1 MADVW
6 IGRKRWTCTYCQV
19 TINDDVPSRQHHESG
34 MRHKN
39 NVERALRG
47 LYKDTAAQRRE
58 AERHARE
65 IAEIEYA
72 AGRAHRKQDGAAD
85 AGVPGASGAPAAPKA
100 WAPSDKMATY
110 TTARALGVGDEDEQ
124 AWQAQFARR
133 KAAAR
138 VGAWETVTEA
148 AAAPA
153 TDAAAEPVRP
163 ASNEGAASAPLP
175 VDAAPL
181 RTEREQARSF
191 ALRERTLGAGD
202 DDDDDDA
209 LPEIVV
215 KRRRTDAGE
224 GGVGVKAERAE
235 AFGGGVKEEP
245 HEAPVKEE
253 LQEVPVKEEPREAP
267 VKEEPTEA
275 LVKQEPT
282 ETPVKQE
289 PTEAAAAPSASGAKD
304 TPVKQEPTID
314 AGAPAEAPD
323 GSTPASPPGDALFRK
338 RKPRGGAAKKVA
350 SRAFT

>member
-72 AGRAHRKQDGAAD
+72 AGRAHRKQDGAEAAQVQGGAGD
-85 AGVPGASGAPAAPKA
+85 APAPKA

-110 TTARALGVGDEDEQ
+110 TTAKALGVRDEDEQ

-138 VGAWETVTEA
+138 VGEWETV
-148 AAAPA
+148 AAAPRA
-153 TDAAAEPVRP
+153 VRDDAAEPVAAGP
-163 ASNEGAASAPLP
+163 AAQGAAP
-175 VDAAPL
+175 V
-181 RTEREQARSF
+181 TERQHARSF
-191 ALRERTLGAGD
+191 VLREQTLGNEED
-202 DDDDDDA
+202 EA

-224 GGVGVKAERAE
+224 PR
-235 AFGGGVKEEP
+235 VKEEP
-245 HEAPVKEE
+245 QEPRVKEE
-253 LQEVPVKEEPREAP
+253 PLEPRVKEEPQEPRVKKEHGEEPHVKEEPREEPHKDPHEEPRSTPPRAAP
-267 VKEEPTEA
+267 VKEEPA
-275 LVKQEPT
+275 DD
-282 ETPVKQE
+282 
-289 PTEAAAAPSASGAKD
+289 APRTSPAPPD
-304 TPVKQEPTID
+304 D
-314 AGAPAEAPD
+314 AM
-323 GSTPASPPGDALFRK
+323 FRK
-338 RKPRGGAAKKVA
+338 RKPRGGATKKVT

>member
-72 AGRAHRKQDGAAD
+72 AGRAHRKQDGAGA
-85 AGVPGASGAPAAPKA
+85 VPGQGAAAAPAAPKA

-110 TTARALGVGDEDEQ
+110 TTARALGVRDEDEQ

-138 VGAWETVTEA
+138 VGEWETVAEA
-148 AAAPA
+148 PRAVP
-153 TDAAAEPVRP
+153 DAAEP
-163 ASNEGAASAPLP
+163 AAP
-175 VDAAPL
+175 DAAPDVAPV
-181 RTEREQARSF
+181 TERQYARSF
-191 ALRERTLGAGD
+191 VLREQTLAD
-202 DDDDDDA
+202 QQED

-215 KRRRTDAGE
+215 KRRRTDGD
-224 GGVGVKAERAE
+224 R
-235 AFGGGVKEEP
+235 VKEEP
-245 HEAPVKEE
+245 GAGAAPRVEE
-253 LQEVPVKEEPREAP
+253 LGEGPVPKEEPREAP
-267 VKEEPTEA
+267 VPKEEPREA
-275 LVKQEPT
+275 PVP
-282 ETPVKQE
+282 PVKEE
-289 PTEAAAAPSASGAKD
+289 PG
-304 TPVKQEPTID
+304 
-314 AGAPAEAPD
+314 AGAVPKEEPGAGAVPPVQEAGEAP
-323 GSTPASPPGDALFRK
+323 AAEDALFRK
-338 RKPRGGAAKKVA
+338 RKPRGGATKKVT

>member
-47 LYKDTAAQRRE
+47 LYKDTAAQRRD

-85 AGVPGASGAPAAPKA
+85 AGAPGASGAPAAPKA

-124 AWQAQFARR
+124 AWQAQFVRR

-138 VGAWETVTEA
+138 VGAWETVAEA

-163 ASNEGAASAPLP
+163 ASNEGASASLP

-202 DDDDDDA
+202 DDDDDA
-209 LPEIVV
+209 LPEIVG
-215 KRRRTDAGE
+215 KRRRTHAGE
-224 GGVGVKAERAE
+224 GGGGVKAERTE

-253 LQEVPVKEEPREAP
+253 PHEAP
-267 VKEEPTEA
+267 VKEEPQEA
-275 LVKQEPT
+275 PVKDEPR
-282 ETPVKQE
+282 EAPVKQE
-289 PTEAAAAPSASGAKD
+289 PTEAPVKQELGETAAVPSASGAQD

-314 AGAPAEAPD
+314 AGAPAEAHD
-323 GSTPASPPGDALFRK
+323 GASPDDDAGDALFRK

-350 SRAFT
+350 GRAFT

>member
-85 AGVPGASGAPAAPKA
+85 AGAQGASGAPAAPKA
-100 WAPSDKMATY
+100 WAPSEKMATY
-110 TTARALGVGDEDEQ
+110 TTARALGVSDEDEQ

-138 VGAWETVTEA
+138 VGAWETVAEA

-153 TDAAAEPVRP
+153 TGAAAEPVRP
-163 ASNEGAASAPLP
+163 ASNEGASASLP

-215 KRRRTDAGE
+215 KRRRTDGGE
-224 GGVGVKAERAE
+224 GGVGVKAERTE
-235 AFGGGVKEEP
+235 AFGGVKDEP

-253 LQEVPVKEEPREAP
+253 LQEAPVKEEPREAL
-267 VKEEPTEA
+267 VKE
-275 LVKQEPT
+275 EPT

-289 PTEAAAAPSASGAKD
+289 PTEAAAAPSASGAQD

-323 GSTPASPPGDALFRK
+323 GASPASPPGDALFRK

>member
-72 AGRAHRKQDGAAD
+72 AGRAHRKQDGAEAAQVQGGAGD
-85 AGVPGASGAPAAPKA
+85 APAPKA

-110 TTARALGVGDEDEQ
+110 TTAKALGVRDEDEQ

-138 VGAWETVTEA
+138 VGEWETV
-148 AAAPA
+148 AAAPRA
-153 TDAAAEPVRP
+153 VRDDAAEPVAAVP
-163 ASNEGAASAPLP
+163 AAQ
-175 VDAAPL
+175 DAAPV
-181 RTEREQARSF
+181 TERQHARSF
-191 ALRERTLGAGD
+191 VLREQTLGNEED
-202 DDDDDDA
+202 EA

-224 GGVGVKAERAE
+224 PR
-235 AFGGGVKEEP
+235 VKEEP
-245 HEAPVKEE
+245 QEPRVKKEHGEE
-253 LQEVPVKEEPREAP
+253 PHVKEEPREEPHKDPHEEPRSTPPRAAP
-267 VKEEPTEA
+267 VKEEPA
-275 LVKQEPT
+275 DD
-282 ETPVKQE
+282 
-289 PTEAAAAPSASGAKD
+289 APRTSPAPPD
-304 TPVKQEPTID
+304 D
-314 AGAPAEAPD
+314 AM
-323 GSTPASPPGDALFRK
+323 FRK
-338 RKPRGGAAKKVA
+338 RKPRGGATKKVT